1 MKIIEQL
8 LPECYLIQNNEF
20 RDNRGS
26 FVKTY
31 HVGAYQKLG
40 IAFDMREEFFSVSK
54 KNVLRGMHFQVPPHD
69 HNKLVYCSAGM
80 VLDVLL
86 DLRIGPNY
94 GKSMCVP
101 LSAENAHAII
111 IPKGVAH
118 GFLSLSD
125 DSIMVYKTD
134 TVHEPVS
141 DRGILWSSFGF
152 IWPVAENSVIISDRD
167 KLHPEFAHFSS
178 PFIA

>member
-8 LPECYLIQNNEF
+8 LPGCYLIQNNEF

-31 HVGAYQKLG
+31 HAGTYKEMG
-40 IAFDMREEFFSVSK
+40 IRFDMQEEFFSVSK

-69 HNKLVYCSAGM
+69 HNKLVYCSAGL

-86 DLRIGPNY
+86 DLRMGPNY
-94 GKSMCVP
+94 GKALSVE
-101 LSAENAHAII
+101 LSAENPCAVF

-125 DSIMVYKTD
+125 DSMMVYKTD
-134 TVHEPVS
+134 TVHDPAS
-141 DRGILWSSFGF
+141 DRGILWNSFGF
-152 IWPVAENSVIISDRD
+152 IWPTTEVDAIISDRD
-167 KLHPEFAHFSS
+167 KSHSEFAVFSS
-178 PFIA
+178 PFGA